1 MILFVGL
8 TMSVLAVSQDV
19 IRMLKMVHGTSSEHL
34 LYPMIRYAQQSGN
47 DAICKAIMLTHLGEP
62 NVPDVMQVV
71 KENEGIATTPR
82 DVGTHAQ
89 TLVKLLSLRIDEGKD
104 MTMAMLVKDWRSTGV
119 AAPQW

>member
-1 MILFVGL
+1 
-8 TMSVLAVSQDV
+8 
-19 IRMLKMVHGTSSEHL
+19 MLKMVHGTSSEHL

-89 TLVKLLSLRIDEGKD
+89 TLVKLLSLRIGEGKD